1 MMSHKNKEPK
11 WMTEEIG
18 GKGNNKSKSNNKAD
32 NKESSTPSKPKT
44 PAVPVHTLLSFI
56 AHVSSVQLFLMH
68 EHLLLACF

>member
-1 MMSHKNKEPK
+1 MQMMSNKNKEPK

-44 PAVPVHTLLSFI
+44 PAVPVYTLLPFI
-56 AHVSSVQLFLMH
+56 AHMSLLYNSS
-68 EHLLLACF
+68 